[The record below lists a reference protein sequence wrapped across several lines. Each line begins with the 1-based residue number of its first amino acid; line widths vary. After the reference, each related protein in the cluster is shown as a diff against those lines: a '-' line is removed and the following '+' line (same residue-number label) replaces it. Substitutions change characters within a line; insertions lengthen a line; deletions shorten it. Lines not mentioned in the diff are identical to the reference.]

1 MKTKLTILMSLFLCF
16 AFNAHAQT
24 TIFTEDFSTASGQ
37 TPPTG
42 WQNVQYY
49 TIAAGTDFWRYD
61 NPGART
67 PGGGFSGVFA
77 IFDSDNYS
85 NNGTLEDIGL
95 VSDEFNTLGLEQVF
109 ITFDYAAS
117 AAPTAVAR
125 LFVEVFDGAV
135 WREVEEYVDTTLNWG
150 KDTLDVSK
158 FIRNRC
164 DAQVRFRWF
173 CQSGGWFALDNI
185 EVFSPTTR
193 NTTNVQLAEMVTP
206 RPDGCADPNAMLSI
220 RVLNAGT
227 NALTSIPMYANI
239 FDGNST
245 QNYNFTLSSL
255 DVCADT
261 VVSFP
266 TAISIAYDSLFD
278 FTVYADLAGD
288 QVRLNSDTTVFIG
301 FKNLPVPLFYPD
313 LDTSICGTSFF
324 RDSLP
329 LSGNQFAN
337 WYSNQTDSLPLFTG
351 PKLEL
356 GMFNQDTVLFLETG
370 FRQLFS
376 APNTSATTTSPGV
389 AWGAPINSGY
399 WIDVIA
405 QTDIYLD
412 SLDVRTRVSGTM
424 DYEIYTTKGPY
435 LSVINDAN
443 AWDLTY
449 SGAQSVTAGARTKL
463 YVGGIFIKA
472 GDTLG
477 IHFFDNS
484 ALLPEVYSG
493 VPHIVDNSQIKTFSS
508 HYMNGQLG
516 ALNTFQVLTA
526 FGYNLNFYYRIEC
539 EGTFSK
545 RTYRKPTV
553 LLQTAINMSTP
564 FNGYAE
570 ATRDVVPEGGTV
582 AYEVPAP
589 FGLTNNDFGTKWDLS
604 ALDFRTINGTSIP
617 QSHYVLTNYPPSGT
631 NNIKLTYNSPIGW
644 ADSTLILSSSVQ
656 DIDVAPFCDSPLIRR
671 IFVAPLPKVNF
682 NYTQACQRNTT
693 SFQNLTTT
701 STGFSTYKWYFG
713 DGDSSVLGFPSHIY
727 TTFGSF
733 NVRLV
738 ATTDLGFVRD
748 TTITIQV
755 LETPDVV
762 FSVPNRCEGF
772 AFAAQNNTVYTT
784 GNYTSVWDLGDG
796 NTNTNNQ
803 PTFSYAAPGT
813 YLIRLVVTGDNGCKD
828 SFSREATLFETPAA
842 SFMESANNVCASV
855 VLNFENT
862 STLNIGKFGSTWR
875 FGNQGVSNLVNPNF
889 QFSGPGTYDVRLVVE
904 SEFGCRDTVN
914 RSITIL
920 QSPTV
925 DFTSAGFCSQSPVV
939 FTNNTIVPSGTN
951 VTYSWNFNNEANSS
965 SENPSHLFTIPGNK
979 SVSLLAILDN
989 GCQATVTKT
998 MTISPQANASFE
1010 TVNQA
1015 CDIVYFNNTTKL
1027 AAGTVN
1033 YSWNF
1038 GDGNVSNAKNPTHN
1052 YNASASQN
1060 YTARLIASINNACPD
1075 TATVQLA
1082 IAPNPVCDFTIAEE
1096 WVPGNRGFK
1105 FTPQNTSYS
1114 NYRWS
1119 FGDGQVSAETSPVY
1133 QYRKDGN
1140 FTARLT
1146 ATNAEGCEC
1155 SKTISN
1161 TVANLSTTSLSDG
1174 STVNLFP
1181 NPSADFITLTYE
1193 LNETLIDIH
1202 IVDFT
1207 GKTVKTVT
1215 FDNEQSVHVQITDLA
1230 PGVYFVKSGT
1240 TNGVI
1245 ITRFVVSR

>member
-49 TIAAGTDFWRYD
+49 TTAAGTDFWRYD

-77 IFDSDNYS
+77 IFDSENYS
-85 NNGTLEDIGL
+85 NNGALEDIAIESPAFSTAGH
-95 VSDEFNTLGLEQVF
+95 DRVF
-109 ITFDYAAS
+109 LSFDFAAEPS
-117 AAPTAVAR
+117 ATAVVQM
-125 LFVEVFDGAV
+125 FIEVYNGNV
-135 WREVEEYVDTTLNWG
+135 WREVDRWLDTSSTG
-150 KDTLDVSK
+150 SSASFDVSSL
-158 FIRNRC
+158 IRNNC
-164 DAQVRFRWF
+164 DSRVRFRF
-173 CQSGGWFALDNI
+173 YCQSGGWFAVDNVVI
-185 EVFSPTTR
+185 SSPD
-193 NTTNVQLAEMVTP
+193 NPVATNVQLDEMVKP
-206 RPDGCADPNAMLSI
+206 LPSGCADPNAKIQVRL
-220 RVLNAGT
+220 RNAGT
-227 NALTSIPMYANI
+227 SAISNIPMFASI
-239 FDGNST
+239 FDGATT
-245 QNYNFTLSSL
+245 QNYNFTVAATLLACKDTIVEFPSS
-255 DVCADT
+255 
-261 VVSFP
+261 
-266 TAISIAYDSLFD
+266 ISIAYDSAFN
-278 FTVYADLAGD
+278 FTVYSDLSGD
-288 QVRLNSDTTVFIG
+288 QVRINSDTITING
-301 FKNLPVPLFYPD
+301 FKNLPSPLFYPD
-313 LDTSICGTSFF
+313 LDSSLCGSFF
-324 RDSLP
+324 LIDSVP
-329 LSGNQFAN
+329 ISGK
-337 WYSNQTDSLPLFTG
+337 QTARWFDDINNPNPIVVG
-351 PKLEL
+351 PKIIFGQLTK
-356 GMFNQDTVLFLETG
+356 DTTVYLETG
-370 FRQLFS
+370 FKEIFS
-376 APNTSATTTSPGV
+376 APSTSSTAVPGGS
-389 AWGAPINSGY
+389 ASFGAGL
-399 WIDVIA
+399 DAGLFMQVIA
-405 QTDIYLD
+405 KTDIYLD
-412 SLDVRTRVSGTM
+412 SLDIHVRQSGAM
-424 DYEIYTTKGPY
+424 DYSVYTYKGAY
-435 LSVINDAN
+435 RDAYNDVNLWTLAHTGATNVNVGQRNRTFIGGLKIN
-443 AWDLTY
+443 
-449 SGAQSVTAGARTKL
+449 Q
-463 YVGGIFIKA
+463 
-472 GDTLG
+472 GDTLS
-477 IHFFDNS
+477 IHFYDATGRGLEFY
-484 ALLPEVYSG
+484 PG
-493 VPHIVDNSQIKTFSS
+493 VPHITETSHIKTFSS
-508 HYMNGQLG
+508 DIIAFGPVTGFRLDG
-516 ALNTFQVLTA
+516 

-539 EGTFSK
+539 EGSFSE

-553 LLQTAINMSTP
+553 LLQTAINTSTP
-564 FNGYAE
+564 FDGYAE

-582 AYEVPAP
+582 TYEMPAP
-589 FGLTNNDFGTKWDLS
+589 FGLTNNDFGTKWDLN
-604 ALDFRTINGTSIP
+604 ALDFRTINGTPVP
-617 QSHYVLTNYPPSGT
+617 QSHYVISNYPPSGS
-631 NNIKLTYNSPIGW
+631 NNVKLTYNSQIGW
-644 ADSTLILSSSVQ
+644 ADSTLIISSSVQ
-656 DIDVAPFCDSPLIRR
+656 DIDVAPFCDSPLLRR

-998 MTISPQANASFE
+998 VTISPQANASFE